1 GHVLEPRL
9 NGIRCLPKPVRNT
22 SASAI
27 DGDKTSEHRGSSG
40 FDTRDR
46 NGRNITE
53 LRDHGFGLAE
63 KDGALLLAIEKI
75 DDGRD
80 IQCVIFFDR
89 IDVGGP
95 GRNERR
101 LVSTRGDVGFG
112 RKFYDESE
120 LGLRILLPGRACRGR
135 RDQRRCDHEADP
147 THGSPPS
154 VPNSGTVAWGEKQ
167 GQTLPAKRELIL
179 IVDVTL
185 RERGLTP
192 FFPPRNR
199 PRIRRLMV

>member
-1 GHVLEPRL
+1 M
-9 NGIRCLPKPVRNT
+9 
-22 SASAI
+22 
-27 DGDKTSEHRGSSG
+27 
-40 FDTRDR
+40 RDR

-101 LVSTRGDVGFG
+101 LVSTRGEVGFG
-112 RKFYDESE
+112 RKFHDESE
-120 LGLRILLPGRACRGR
+120 LGLRILLPGRACRGG
-135 RDQRRCDHEADP
+135 RDQHCCDHEADP

-154 VPNSGTVAWGEKQ
+154 VPNSGTVAYA
-167 GQTLPAKRELIL
+167 TVPELRDSWYKNGI
-179 IVDVTL
+179 
-185 RERGLTP
+185 E
-192 FFPPRNR
+192 PRNR
-199 PRIRRLMV
+199 IETSAASYRPGGCHE